1 MKTDN
6 TGASRAAL
14 EDDELQQL
22 ITGRIEEDSAFW
34 TGAGAKRTV
43 ITVTVDD
50 TEVTM
55 TGTVR
60 TGSERRRADLLARAL
75 GAVTVHNHLAIADGK
90 RDARRTA
97 SAA

>member
-1 MKTDN
+1 MKIDN
-6 TGASRAAL
+6 VRASRAAL

-22 ITGRIEEDSAFW
+22 ITNRIEEDSAFW

-50 TEVTM
+50 AEVTL
-55 TGTVR
+55 TGSVR
-60 TGSERRRADLLARAL
+60 TASERRRADLLARAM
-75 GAVTVHNHLAIADGK
+75 GAVTVYNHLAIADGK
-90 RDARRTA
+90 RDGRRSA